1 MSLHALGSAVGLVF
15 VVFFATV
22 TAQNEIGLT
31 TVVGCLKQEDSQL
44 PWVLERATEG
54 TETETA
60 FTNREELDRSSREEL
75 GTLQYRLLGVG
86 EFGVES
92 HIGHKLQIKGLKLR
106 FDDEWRLNVTSLQQL
121 SSSCE

>member
-22 TAQNEIGLT
+22 TAQDEIELT

-44 PWVLERATEG
+44 PWVLERATAG

-75 GTLQYRLLGVG
+75 GTLQYRPLGVG
-86 EFGVES
+86 EFGIES

-106 FDDEWRLNVTSLQQL
+106 FDGEWRLNVTSLQQL
-121 SSSCE
+121 LSSCE